1 MKTEE
6 RTFVAIKP
14 DGVQRGLIG
23 DILTRFERKG
33 FKVLA
38 MKLLMVSDKQ
48 ASEHYA
54 EHEGKPFYPRLV
66 KYIQSGPIVALVIKG
81 YNAVES
87 VRHIVGATS
96 PMKAD
101 VGTIRA
107 DFAQV
112 MEYNVIHASDSVE
125 SAEREISIYFNK
137 DEIFDT
143 WKTKT
148 EELIEEDE
156 LL

>member
-1 MKTEE
+1 MLTEE

-23 DILTRFERKG
+23 DIVNRFERKG
-33 FKVLA
+33 FKIMG

-48 ASEHYA
+48 AAEHYA

-66 KYIQSGPIVALVIKG
+66 KYIQSGPVVAMVIKG
-81 YNAVES
+81 YNVVES

-96 PMKAD
+96 PLKAD

-112 MEYNVIHASDSVE
+112 MEYNVIHASDSVA
-125 SAEREISIYFNK
+125 SAEREISIYF
-137 DEIFDT
+137 DESEIFDT